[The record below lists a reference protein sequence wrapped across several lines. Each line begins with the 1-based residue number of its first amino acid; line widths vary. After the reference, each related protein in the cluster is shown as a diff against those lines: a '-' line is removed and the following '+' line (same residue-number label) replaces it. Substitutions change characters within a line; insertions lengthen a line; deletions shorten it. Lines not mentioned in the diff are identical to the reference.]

1 MENAPS
7 VTSPEK
13 KTQSTGSDRASFF
26 GDVSVDVG
34 GDVLSFDDLEHGIL
48 RGNARHPYQVARRFD
63 TPTGRRLGLTRLDHR
78 VHFALNC
85 GATSC
90 PPVKRYTPEAIDEE
104 LRLAAMAFC
113 EADDNVRID
122 EGERRVHLSKLLYWY
137 QSDFGACDAFCLT
150 SYTRGFEKSCRRLV
164 GTYRAIHGWCIP
176 SSFFL

>member
-1 MENAPS
+1 MPPPS
-7 VTSPEK
+7 PLPK

-122 EGERRVHLSKLLYWY
+122 EGERRVHLSKLMYWY

-150 SYTRGFEKSCRRLV
+150 HAVSKNRVDVSWVLIVQSTAGVFPRL
-164 GTYRAIHGWCIP
+164 
-176 SSFFL
+176 FFFNSPI

>member
-1 MENAPS
+1 MDACFSSLYIIGILNGKCPLRHLS
-7 VTSPEK
+7 RK

-164 GTYRAIHGWCIP
+164 GT
-176 SSFFL
+176 